1 VCGKFV
7 LGKSATSGAVA
18 VFDYLVASRQ
28 PQENAALVMRTM
40 VEGGDASIG
49 TRYVSGSCGRQP
61 WLSKRLRHS
70 YIVRCEQAQT

>member
-1 VCGKFV
+1 VGGCGCGKFV

-40 VEGGDASIG
+40 VEGGG
-49 TRYVSGSCGRQP
+49 CFNWYEV
-61 WLSKRLRHS
+61 
-70 YIVRCEQAQT
+70 CEWKLWQAALVE

>member
-1 VCGKFV
+1 MCGKFV

-40 VEGGDASIG
+40 VEGDASIG

-70 YIVRCEQAQT
+70 YIVRCERAQT